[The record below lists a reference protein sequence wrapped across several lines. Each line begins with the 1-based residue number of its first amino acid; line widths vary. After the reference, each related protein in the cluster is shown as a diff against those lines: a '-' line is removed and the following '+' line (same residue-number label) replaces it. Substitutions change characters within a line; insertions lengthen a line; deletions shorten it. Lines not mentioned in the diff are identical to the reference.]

1 MTSRHAK
8 WLLSGFQTRGHGVT
22 SREPAVQ
29 VLDAV
34 SVAAGKGEARWWFGM
49 LAEIKATSADTGGQF
64 TVVEVTCAPG
74 YQGVRHIHHNEDEG
88 FWLLDGQL
96 DLEVGGKHI
105 DMHVGDYAFG
115 PRNIPHG
122 FSAGAAGARVLFIL
136 TPGGFENLIMATSAP
151 AASRTVPPPSD
162 EVPDFAR
169 LAVILA
175 KFGGEIVA

>member
-1 MTSRHAK
+1 M
-8 WLLSGFQTRGHGVT
+8 
-22 SREPAVQ
+22 Q

-34 SVAAGKGEARWWFGM
+34 SVASGTGEARWWFGM

-88 FWLLDGQL
+88 FWLLEGRL

-105 DMHVGDYAFG
+105 DMHAGDYAFG

-122 FSAGAAGARVLFIL
+122 FSAGSAGARVLFIL

-151 AASRTVPPPSD
+151 AAARTVPPPSD

-175 KFGGEIVA
+175 KFGGEIVS

>member
-88 FWLLDGQL
+88 FWVLDGQL
-96 DLEVGGKHI
+96 DLEVGGHHTK
-105 DMHVGDYAFG
+105 MQPGDYAFG
-115 PRNIPHG
+115 PRDIPHG
-122 FSAGAAGARVLFIL
+122 FSAGDKGARVLFIL
-136 TPGGFENLIMATSAP
+136 TPGGFEKLILASSEP
-151 AASRTVPPPSD
+151 AGARTTPPPSD
-162 EVPDFAR
+162 EMPDFAR
-169 LAVILA
+169 LQAIVGQ
-175 KFGGEIVA
+175 FGGEILF